1 MVFTQIFIR
10 SNFILSSGHNTMP
23 HHNQEFRSTKITQKL
38 LKLIWKL
45 WLRFGGKSLKWG
57 CVTYGLPQYQ
67 FRLFK
72 QTKRGSVFMRCHGDT
87 IEQLGRSFHHK
98 KKFIIGLCRHWFAIL
113 FRKKKI
119 VNTSWSDKVE
129 ISNILKLSPIN
140 IITNVPH
147 VYENRRR
154 GALGVICANTTKSL
168 LGGAVSPIG
177 ELGWKKT
184 LHFTI
189 TLTSMGKLEK
199 NERSLQKAWPQ
210 VDKKIQKK
218 FKSLT

>member
-1 MVFTQIFIR
+1 MVYHSTNFDFSNKPSVVPSLWDVMVTPLNSWDEVFT
-10 SNFILSSGHNTMP
+10 T
-23 HHNQEFRSTKITQKL
+23 
-38 LKLIWKL
+38 
-45 WLRFGGKSLKWG
+45 
-57 CVTYGLPQYQ
+57 
-67 FRLFK
+67 
-72 QTKRGSVFMRCHGDT
+72 
-87 IEQLGRSFHHK
+87 K

-140 IITNVPH
+140 IITNIPH

-168 LGGAVSPIG
+168 LGGAVSPILG

-184 LHFTI
+184 PSLYHNPNQSICPYKIGKKTIIFGVSMCMWWFFTLLSCCSSSRRDHSQDLLVSMQHRLPRTCHKVCVYI
-189 TLTSMGKLEK
+189 YTCVHIVSNMTSEFWFLTLKTYIS
-199 NERSLQKAWPQ
+199 
-210 VDKKIQKK
+210 
-218 FKSLT
+218 

>member
-1 MVFTQIFIR
+1 MVYHSTNFDFSNKSSAVPSLWDVMVTPLNSWDEVFT
-10 SNFILSSGHNTMP
+10 T
-23 HHNQEFRSTKITQKL
+23 
-38 LKLIWKL
+38 
-45 WLRFGGKSLKWG
+45 
-57 CVTYGLPQYQ
+57 
-67 FRLFK
+67 
-72 QTKRGSVFMRCHGDT
+72 
-87 IEQLGRSFHHK
+87 K

-140 IITNVPH
+140 IITNIPH

-168 LGGAVSPIG
+168 LGGVGSPILG

-189 TLTSMGKLEK
+189 TLTSQFAHTKLEK
-199 NERSLQKAWPQ
+199 KQLSLVSLCVLGLKITLYQYWLL
-210 VDKKIQKK
+210 VKKRTFLEQ
-218 FKSLT
+218 

>member
-1 MVFTQIFIR
+1 M
-10 SNFILSSGHNTMP
+10 
-23 HHNQEFRSTKITQKL
+23 
-38 LKLIWKL
+38 KLIWKL

-57 CVTYGLPQYQ
+57 FVTYGQPQYLEYQ

-119 VNTSWSDKVE
+119 VNTSWSDKVV

-140 IITNVPH
+140 IITNIPH

-168 LGGAVSPIG
+168 LGGAVSPTVFL
-177 ELGWKKT
+177 ESWDEKKYFT
-184 LHFTI
+184 L
-189 TLTSMGKLEK
+189 
-199 NERSLQKAWPQ
+199 P
-210 VDKKIQKK
+210 
-218 FKSLT
+218 

>member
-1 MVFTQIFIR
+1 MCRHT
-10 SNFILSSGHNTMP
+10 L
-23 HHNQEFRSTKITQKL
+23 
-38 LKLIWKL
+38 
-45 WLRFGGKSLKWG
+45 
-57 CVTYGLPQYQ
+57 YYQ
-67 FRLFK
+67 
-72 QTKRGSVFMRCHGDT
+72 RGSVFMRCHGDT

-140 IITNVPH
+140 IISNIPH

-189 TLTSMGKLEK
+189 TLTSMGKLK
-199 NERSLQKAWPQ
+199 KTSYYRYSSSQ
-210 VDKKIQKK
+210 VPGEVSTVQCTVLK
-218 FKSLT
+218 